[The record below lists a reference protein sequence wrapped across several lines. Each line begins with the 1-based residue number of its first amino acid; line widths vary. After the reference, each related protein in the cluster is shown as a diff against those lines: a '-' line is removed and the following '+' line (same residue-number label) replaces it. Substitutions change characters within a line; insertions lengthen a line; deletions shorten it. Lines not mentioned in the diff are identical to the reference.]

1 MEELRIDDDI
11 TKNFFVTAFKDN
23 NLVPILGAGF
33 TVGMPARGGNTV
45 PSGSQLKKYM
55 AKQIVKIQTGISE
68 NELME
73 ETFSVVADLFENA
86 YKDVKGMG
94 VSRYFHEHF
103 TDVKINNDTKVRF
116 LNNIDW
122 EYIYTLNIDTGIENT
137 NSKRWEK
144 FYPNK
149 DFDEYANYGEKK
161 KLYKIHGDA
170 DQFVKSL
177 DYDEMILTE
186 SQYIRSLDRNKKFHD
201 MLSADCESKNVIY
214 IGCSLDDEIDIKY
227 SVLSD
232 KNRNY
237 SEKKTY
243 RIYITAEPLS
253 ELKKKKLEG
262 FNISHYIQLQ
272 SLSDYELFYEFLIR
286 CYQESL
292 EGQTSEIDSFDYQ
305 QPEIMDIDKK
315 ENIRYL
321 ADIKKDKKKLPY
333 YYCESE
339 ILNTLSFSSEK
350 INVIIGRRFS
360 GKTMLA
366 YNILDHY
373 KNYRRYFVIGQESVD
388 RQTIQKLMELKN
400 ALIVFDSDSIDDKT
414 FMEVLNSFNDKNQ
427 NIVCI
432 FINSYDDLFNL
443 VSHHVGRINRPLNHI
458 LVGKMSH
465 TDIEAINQKLDDIG
479 ISRFNEKD
487 NILDNTLRIA
497 NVYKENIVS
506 DYTILGK
513 DELVVLIWIL
523 AQNKL
528 YFEEIVSLG
537 LSRQY
542 KKIVNKFTPFLQEEK
557 CKRSELR
564 KHSASKIICNG
575 KLGLLQILNSYA
587 YPQESN
593 MGNAVVKQRHRDIC
607 DSIFHILHSFNRFNS
622 DIVKRFIMFDTLNDI
637 FSRKY
642 SWESISYA
650 ESSGESGKDLSGAA
664 GLIQMIYNDDNI
676 KKLKASDPNYWLQR
690 AKSINNAYRKKTD
703 IAILY
708 EGIDWAIKAEQDSRI
723 KVDYGER
730 QYNRTVS
737 NAVIQVAIMLGKV
750 IRLNNYSIIED
761 NNRAIEYYYKGLS
774 DSNNVAAAKTLLSY
788 SRGTEDFKCF
798 VKYLVENWD
807 QIGQEWQKEGN
818 FLINLGIKD
827 DTIYSA

>member
-11 TKNFFVTAFKDN
+11 TKIFFVTAFKDN
-23 NLVPILGAGF
+23 NIVPILGAGF
-33 TVGMPARGGNTV
+33 TVEMPARGGNTV
-45 PSGSQLKKYM
+45 PSGNQLKKYM

-68 NELME
+68 KELMG
-73 ETFSVVADLFENA
+73 ETFSVVADLFENT
-86 YKDVKGMG
+86 YKDIKGMG
-94 VSRYFHEHF
+94 VSEYFYEHF
-103 TDVKINNDTKVRF
+103 TGVKIKNDTQVRF
-116 LNNIDW
+116 LNDINW

-137 NSKRWEK
+137 GKWEI

-149 DFDEYANYGEKK
+149 DFDEYINYGEKK
-161 KLYKIHGDA
+161 KLYKIHGDVK
-170 DQFVKSL
+170 QFIKSL

-186 SQYIRSLDRNKKFHD
+186 SQYIRSLDKNKRFHD
-201 MLSADCESKNVIY
+201 MLSSDCESKNIIY

-253 ELKKKKLEG
+253 ELKKRKLEG

-272 SLSDYELFYEFLIR
+272 SSSDYKLFYEFLIR

-292 EGQTSEIDSFDYQ
+292 EGQVSEIDSFGYHR
-305 QPEIMDIDKK
+305 PEIMGIDKK
-315 ENIRYL
+315 KNIRYL
-321 ADIKKDKKKLPY
+321 ADINKDKKKLPY
-333 YYCESE
+333 YYYESE
-339 ILNTLSFSSEK
+339 ILNTLSFSVEK

-366 YNILDHY
+366 YNILDHFQS
-373 KNYRRYFVIGQESVD
+373 YRCYFVIGQESVD
-388 RQTIQKLMELKN
+388 TQTIHKLMELKN
-400 ALIVFDSDSIDDKT
+400 ALIVFDSDSIDDKS
-414 FMEVLNSFNDKNQ
+414 FMEVLNSFSAKNQ
-427 NIVCI
+427 SIVCI

-443 VSHHVGRINRPLNHI
+443 VSHHIGKVNKPINHI
-458 LVGKMSH
+458 LVGRMSH
-465 TDIEAINQKLDDIG
+465 TDIEAINRKLDDIG
-479 ISRFNEKD
+479 ISQFDEKD

-506 DYTILGK
+506 DYTISEK
-513 DELVVLIWIL
+513 DELIVIIWLL
-523 AQNKL
+523 AQNKM

-537 LSRQY
+537 LSRRY
-542 KKIVNKFTPFLQEEK
+542 KEIVKKFTPFLQEEK
-557 CKRSELR
+557 CKKSELR
-564 KHSASKIICNG
+564 KHSSIKIICNG

-587 YPQESN
+587 YPPEN
-593 MGNAVVKQRHRDIC
+593 KMGNALVKQRHRDIC
-607 DSIFHILHSFNRFNS
+607 DSIFHILYSFNRVDP

-642 SWESISYA
+642 SWESIDYVV
-650 ESSGESGKDLSGAA
+650 SSGESGKDLSGAS

-690 AKSINNAYRKKTD
+690 AKSINIAYRKKKN

-723 KVDYGER
+723 KVDQGEK
-730 QYNRTVS
+730 QYNRTMS
-737 NAVIQVAIMLGKV
+737 NSVIQVALMLGKV
-750 IRLNNYSIIED
+750 ARLNNYKNIEE
-761 NNRAIEYYYKGLS
+761 NARAIEYYYKGLS
-774 DSNNVAAAKTLLSY
+774 DSNNVAAAKTLLSH
-788 SRGTEDFKCF
+788 SRGTEDFKGLLD
-798 VKYLVENWD
+798 YIVENWN
-807 QIGQEWQKEGN
+807 QIGHEWQEEAN
-818 FLINLGIKD
+818 YLIGIGLKN
-827 DTIYSA
+827 DTIYSIV